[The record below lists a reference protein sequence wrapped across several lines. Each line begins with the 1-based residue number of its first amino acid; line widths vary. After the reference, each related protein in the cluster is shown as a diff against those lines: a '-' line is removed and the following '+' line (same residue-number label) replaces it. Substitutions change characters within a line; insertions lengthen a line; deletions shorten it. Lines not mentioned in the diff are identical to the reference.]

1 MQDFSDHKNVMTR
14 RTAMLSVGGMGVF
27 GILTSRLYFLQV
39 IKAQDY
45 RSLSEDNRFNFK
57 ITLPSRGIIRDRHG
71 SEIAVN
77 KQNYRVLIVPEQ
89 VEDLSASLS
98 KIGNLIDLSEAQK
111 QRVISDAKRHAGFIP
126 IVVDGFLTWEEFT
139 RVNLRLPDLPGVIP
153 DVGEKRYYTAGLEF
167 SHILGFVGRANAKDI
182 EQDDDPMLL
191 QPTFYIGKTGVEATM
206 DKGLRGNSG
215 ELKVEVNARGR
226 IVREFPNPDNMAK
239 QGSDVWLTIDAELQT
254 KTSELFGDESG
265 GAVIM
270 DVQTGEVLTLLSMPG
285 FDNNLFV
292 SGLTQA
298 DMDALNED
306 EKRPQFNKVIGGG
319 YPPAS
324 TFKMVLMLAA
334 LEYDIVSPEDKV
346 LCESEYALG
355 NRVFNCWKRQGGG
368 HGLMNMRSALKESC
382 DIYFYDLVQKIGMQ
396 RVKIVAEKLGFGQ
409 RFDLGISGQT
419 RGIVPDDEWKR
430 KRLGE
435 PWRTG
440 DSLNASI
447 GQGFVLATPLQLATM
462 TARLANGVSSV
473 SPYLIIQETAP
484 QFKPLDFKAENL
496 AFIKNAMRAVTE
508 EYGGTAY
515 SRYSLGLRGLEMAG
529 KTGTGQVRGI
539 STAERTSRI
548 RKNFELP
555 WKLRDHSIFVG
566 YAPFDDPRYSVSVI
580 VEHGG
585 SGAVKAPRIARG
597 MLRAAL
603 QKDGLIPST
612 EADG

>member
-1 MQDFSDHKNVMTR
+1 
-14 RTAMLSVGGMGVF
+14 
-27 GILTSRLYFLQV
+27 
-39 IKAQDY
+39 
-45 RSLSEDNRFNFK
+45 
-57 ITLPSRGIIRDRHG
+57 
-71 SEIAVN
+71 
-77 KQNYRVLIVPEQ
+77 
-89 VEDLSASLS
+89 
-98 KIGNLIDLSEAQK
+98 
-111 QRVISDAKRHAGFIP
+111 
-126 IVVDGFLTWEEFT
+126 
-139 RVNLRLPDLPGVIP
+139 
-153 DVGEKRYYTAGLEF
+153 
-167 SHILGFVGRANAKDI
+167 
-182 EQDDDPMLL
+182 MLL

-206 DKGLRGNSG
+206 DKDLRGSSG

-239 QGSDVWLTIDAELQT
+239 QGSDIWLTIDRDLQM
-254 KTSELFGDESG
+254 KTAELFGDESG

-298 DMDALNED
+298 DMDALNAD
-306 EKRPQFNKVIGGG
+306 ERRPQFNKVIGGG

-324 TFKMVLMLAA
+324 TFKMVIMLAA
-334 LEYDIVSPEDKV
+334 LEYGIISPEEKV
-346 LCESEYALG
+346 YCNSKYRLG
-355 NRVFNCWKRQGGG
+355 NRVFNCWKRRDGG
-368 HGLMNMRSALKESC
+368 HGLMDMRSALKESC
-382 DIYFYDLVQKIGMQ
+382 DVYFYDIIQKVGMD

-409 RFDLGISGQT
+409 VFDLGIPGQT
-419 RGIVPDDEWKR
+419 SGIVPDNQWKLD
-430 KRLGE
+430 RLNE

-462 TARLANGVSSV
+462 AARLANGISAV
-473 SPYLIIQETAP
+473 SPHLIIQDTAP
-484 QFKPLDFKAENL
+484 EFKPMGFKLENV
-496 AFIKNAMRAVTE
+496 AFINEAMRAVTE
-508 EYGGTAY
+508 ETGGTAY
-515 SRYSLGLRGLEMAG
+515 SRFSLGLRGLEMAG

-539 STAERTSRI
+539 SVAERATRI
-548 RKNFELP
+548 RNNRELP

-566 YAPFDDPRYSVSVI
+566 FAPYDDPRYSVGVI

-603 QKDGLIPST
+603 QKDGVIPLD